1 MTIISINKEIIVFLF
16 DRIYDNCQKKEF
28 CKALFTLKKS
38 RTYGEIIYLKMRI
51 H

>member
-28 CKALFTLKKS
+28 CRA
-38 RTYGEIIYLKMRI
+38 YLP
-51 H
+51 